1 MLQESSKKLAKKPN
15 SSNSNQISP
24 KNNTSPRLISQ
35 ISNSSRRLSQVSR
48 QGDGEESKEIL
59 LIYDNIDKI

>member
-1 MLQESSKKLAKKPN
+1 MLQESSKKLAKKLN